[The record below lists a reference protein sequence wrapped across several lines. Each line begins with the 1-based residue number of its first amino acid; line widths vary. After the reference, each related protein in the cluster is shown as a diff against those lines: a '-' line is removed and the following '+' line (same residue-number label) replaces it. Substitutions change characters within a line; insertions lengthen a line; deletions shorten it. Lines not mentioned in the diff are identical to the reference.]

1 MRRPDFTRAD
11 RAAFIRDA
19 IFRGKAPYLSNGS
32 GGTDICG
39 PFVSSVPTR
48 PIRVGEIQSSVLG
61 MAIEAW
67 NDNGQPVYGEQVSFE
82 LRPHLCCR
90 DRAFA
95 RLSSGLASSLS

>member
-1 MRRPDFTRAD
+1 MRRPGCSQAD

-67 NDNGQPVYGEQVSFE
+67 NDNGQPVYGEQVSLE
-82 LRPHLCCR
+82 SRYLLYCR
-90 DRAFA
+90 VCAFA
-95 RLSSGLASSLS
+95 RLSYGLATGLC